1 MRRTANGEAGASFSR
16 AVEPPQRIFGHSEIG
31 WRGHHPIRYLG
42 DPAVTPAKAGG

>member
-1 MRRTANGEAGASFSR
+1 MRRTANGEAAASFSR

-31 WRGHHPIRYLG
+31 WGGITPSVIWS